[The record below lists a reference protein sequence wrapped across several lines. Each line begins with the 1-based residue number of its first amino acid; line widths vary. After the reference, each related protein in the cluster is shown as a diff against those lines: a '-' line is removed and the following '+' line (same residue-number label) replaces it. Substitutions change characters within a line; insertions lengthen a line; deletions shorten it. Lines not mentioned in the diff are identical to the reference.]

1 MSEAGSIPPAP
12 EGWYP
17 VADGASERYWDGAAW
32 TNATRAARPGLPEE
46 ARVVSSS
53 SSLALDKRVVAWI
66 VLAAG
71 LLGGALACFTQVSL
85 LSGTGTV
92 WVGVV
97 IAMLALVV
105 CAVARLGRVFLIV
118 LAIVV
123 ALALS
128 AAIYDEVQLSHKRH
142 ELSHLFND

>member
-32 TNATRAARPGLPEE
+32 TNATRAARPGLPS
-46 ARVVSSS
+46 SSS